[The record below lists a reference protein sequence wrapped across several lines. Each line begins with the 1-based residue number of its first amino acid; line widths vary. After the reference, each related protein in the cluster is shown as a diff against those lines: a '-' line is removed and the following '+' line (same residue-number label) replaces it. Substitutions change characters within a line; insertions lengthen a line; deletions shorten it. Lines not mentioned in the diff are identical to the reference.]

1 METVLKR
8 LFDYQKF
15 ENNQAL
21 QEVTDSVHARY
32 AVRELDLDE
41 MSFAA
46 AAGTPDS
53 LKKEDFRDAAGR
65 RENGL
70 R

>member
-15 ENNQAL
+15 EGNREL
-21 QEVTDSVHARY
+21 QEVIESVHVRY

-41 MSFAA
+41 MGFAA

-53 LKKEDFRDAAGR
+53 LKKEESRAVTGS
-65 RENGL
+65 GGKSL